1 MGQNAHGASKPW
13 DQGYSLHAITDT
25 AIHVMQVAHPPWSAV
40 TINSVSLNIP
50 ASSNAFI
57 ISPMY
62 PSTFCM
68 HKYTMSYTEDTI
80 HGQHKFSLHVASTG
94 ISYTLAAS

>member
-1 MGQNAHGASKPW
+1 MEQVSPGTKGTV
-13 DQGYSLHAITDT
+13 YTLSLLQL
-25 AIHVMQVAHPPWSAV
+25 HVMQVAHPPWSAV

>member
-1 MGQNAHGASKPW
+1 MEQVSPGTKVTV
-13 DQGYSLHAITDT
+13 YTLSLIQL
-25 AIHVMQVAHPPWSAV
+25 HVIQVAHPPWSAV

-68 HKYTMSYTEDTI
+68 HNYTYTEDTI
-80 HGQHKFSLHVASTG
+80 HVQHKFSLHIASTG